1 MNSIITKTLQHL
13 TTQTQFE
20 KISEDQISGIVH
32 EFPFF
37 APSQLLFSLKLKQ
50 EENYKSAAQLKRSAL
65 FFNNPEWLMYHL
77 QDDSIM
83 NFEIPSYDEQI
94 KHPETEEPIIASPL
108 QTATEETASQHFQH
122 IEIPTLEEVK
132 GIMTG
137 TAIAGAAEAIEAKE
151 TKHSE
156 VFEPAIHLPEEEP
169 VTHSAFTVDEY
180 DSDLPEEQENDYVDE
195 FTDHNSS
202 ISIPQSITNQL
213 ADAKAGLNKSV
224 PTESLDIKYDN
235 EPYHA
240 VDYFDSQGIKLDLSK
255 LPQDRLT
262 RQLLKFTDWLKHVKK
277 VNPNPHDLGTEPEL
291 ETKVVNI
298 AQHSNDSKEIYT
310 ETMADVYAKQGK
322 MDKAIQIYIKLS
334 FLHPEKTAL
343 FAKKIQE
350 LKGI

>member
-13 TTQTQFE
+13 TAQNQFE

-50 EENYKSAAQLKRSAL
+50 DENYKSATQLKRSAL

-83 NFEIPSYDEQI
+83 SFEIPTYDEKL
-94 KHPETEEPIIASPL
+94 KHPDTEEYNSKPIVAASE
-108 QTATEETASQHFQH
+108 TTASQHFQH

-137 TAIAGAAEAIEAKE
+137 YSPTEPIE
-151 TKHSE
+151 TKSAD
-156 VFEPAIHLPEEEP
+156 VIDEPAIQATTEAPIAHN
-169 VTHSAFTVDEY
+169 AFSVDEY
-180 DSDLPEEQENDYVDE
+180 DEDLPEEQENDYVDE
-195 FTDHNSS
+195 STDHNFS
-202 ISIPQSITNQL
+202 ISIPQAITNQL
-213 ADAKAGLNKSV
+213 ADAKAGLNKTI
-224 PTESLDIKYDN
+224 PAESLDIQYDN

-262 RQLLKFTDWLKHVKK
+262 KQLLKFTDWLKHMKT
-277 VNPNPHDLGTEPEL
+277 VNPNPNDLGTEPEL

-298 AQHSNDSKEIYT
+298 AQHSNDSKEVYT

-322 MDKAIQIYIKLS
+322 MEKAIQIYIKLS
-334 FLHPEKTAL
+334 FLHPDKTAF